1 MRVLSIVHGP
11 RVRAEVF
18 GDVVLAEGHSLEEW
32 SVVSEPAPP
41 RPVDEYDA
49 VLIFGGHM
57 NVDEERKHPWL
68 LQEDE
73 VIRGLVE
80 RRVPLF
86 GVCLGGQLLAKAS
99 GAPVGPLTEV
109 ERGFVRVTLS
119 DEAADDPVF
128 GPLPREF
135 DAFEGHGYAFE
146 VPEGAVELARSE
158 VCTQAIRVG
167 DCAIAI
173 ARARSMASAGASGPN
188 SRACISR
195 QTASVPSRSISSSIS
210 SRAARRS
217 SESASAR
224 APTSTSVRTRSGARR
239 ASASAA
245 YPPIDAPIAT
255 TSPSTCASTRSAHT
269 STSSPRS

>member
-49 VLIFGGHM
+49 VFVFGGHM
-57 NVDEERKHPWL
+57 NVDEERKHQWL
-68 LQEDE
+68 LREDDL
-73 VIRGLVE
+73 IRSLVE

-99 GAPVGPLTEV
+99 GARVGPLTEA
-109 ERGFVRVTLS
+109 ERGFVRVTLT

-128 GPLPREF
+128 GTLPREF
-135 DAFEGHGYAFE
+135 DAFEGHGYAFQ
-146 VPEGAVELARSE
+146 VPDGAVELARSE

-167 DCAIAI
+167 DCAWGVQFHPEVRLEQVAEWYALEEQVPNAQRYVEELRSRIDEWQAFGARLCRLFLAAADR
-173 ARARSMASAGASGPN
+173 ARAAS
-188 SRACISR
+188 
-195 QTASVPSRSISSSIS
+195 
-210 SRAARRS
+210 
-217 SESASAR
+217 
-224 APTSTSVRTRSGARR
+224 
-239 ASASAA
+239 
-245 YPPIDAPIAT
+245 
-255 TSPSTCASTRSAHT
+255 
-269 STSSPRS
+269 

>member
-11 RVRAEVF
+11 RVRAELF

-68 LQEDE
+68 LQEDG
-73 VIRGLVE
+73 VIRSLVE

-99 GAPVGPLTEV
+99 GASVGPLTEV

-119 DEAADDPVF
+119 DEAAEDPVF
-128 GPLPREF
+128 GALPREF

-146 VPEGAVELARSE
+146 VPESAVELARSE
-158 VCTQAIRVG
+158 VCVQAIRVG
-167 DCAIAI
+167 DCAWGVQFHPEVRLEQVIEWYAREEQVPNAQRYVEELRSRI
-173 ARARSMASAGASGPN
+173 DEWQAFGARLCRLFLAAADRARAAS
-188 SRACISR
+188 
-195 QTASVPSRSISSSIS
+195 
-210 SRAARRS
+210 
-217 SESASAR
+217 
-224 APTSTSVRTRSGARR
+224 
-239 ASASAA
+239 
-245 YPPIDAPIAT
+245 
-255 TSPSTCASTRSAHT
+255 
-269 STSSPRS
+269 